1 MELKSALTFA
11 PGDPALTFE
20 LASAYYAARDYDQTI
35 ATLEP
40 MLRARPD
47 DPRLLQLTGFA
58 LLQLRRPDD
67 AVPMLR
73 RAAER
78 DGSDDGTRLAL
89 ARAYLQQG
97 DFAAAIPLIESQ
109 LAGDQDGSLHVQ
121 LARAYRGIGQKEKA
135 EALLERSQDLQRAAA
150 DRANAAARR
159 TITAP
164 K

>member
-1 MELKSALTFA
+1 MELKAALTFA